1 MRRLKI
7 EELELNT
14 LQHYRDVYRSPETE
28 FVKGQSIAYRTVLQN
43 LGWTWQSLNSL
54 ENVNNE
60 IKKLR
65 EKHPPYEERVKQEQI
80 SNKKGEN

>member
-7 EELELNT
+7 EELELDT
-14 LQHYRDVYRSPETE
+14 LQNYKDVYRSPQTE

-43 LGWTWQSLNSL
+43 LGWTWKSLMSL
-54 ENVNNE
+54 ETVNSE

-65 EKHPPYEERVKQEQI
+65 ERHPPYEERVKQKQI
-80 SNKKGEN
+80 SNKKEEN

>member
-7 EELELNT
+7 EELELDT
-14 LQHYRDVYRSPETE
+14 LQRYRDVYRSPEIE
-28 FVKGQSIAYRTVLQN
+28 FTRGQSIAYRTVLQN
-43 LGWTWQSLNSL
+43 LGWTWKSLMSL
-54 ENVNNE
+54 ETVNSE

-65 EKHPPYEERVKQEQI
+65 EKHPPYEERAKKKQI